1 MWMGDRKTGIDART
15 RTALTHVPAVRG
27 GLNLRRRGWAED
39 RPGRKF
45 CGARGCNCD
54 SFAFPAD
61 ASVPIIFK
69 NYTTIGEF
77 LADAI
82 GGSEVAAFAGGVTVG
97 DELFDFVVTECALFA
112 IAKLTEFGGVVVFE
126 DGEDAVEGGEE
137 LLGGGWVVL
146 AKFAFVDRDVGF
158 ADEIVGGGEGLRG
171 VEVIGKAGVEI
182 GGGFANALGHA
193 GGLTRLELSLLLSLC
208 EAGVTVRGAVGFV
221 YARE

>member
-27 GLNLRRRGWAED
+27 GLNLRRSGWAED

-82 GGSEVAAFAGGVTVG
+82 GGSEVAAFAGGVT
-97 DELFDFVVTECALFA
+97 
-112 IAKLTEFGGVVVFE
+112 GG
-126 DGEDAVEGGEE
+126 A
-137 LLGGGWVVL
+137 
-146 AKFAFVDRDVGF
+146 GF
-158 ADEIVGGGEGLRG
+158 LDLS
-171 VEVIGKAGVEI
+171 VIGWLFFPLA
-182 GGGFANALGHA
+182 
-193 GGLTRLELSLLLSLC
+193 S
-208 EAGVTVRGAVGFV
+208 
-221 YARE
+221 